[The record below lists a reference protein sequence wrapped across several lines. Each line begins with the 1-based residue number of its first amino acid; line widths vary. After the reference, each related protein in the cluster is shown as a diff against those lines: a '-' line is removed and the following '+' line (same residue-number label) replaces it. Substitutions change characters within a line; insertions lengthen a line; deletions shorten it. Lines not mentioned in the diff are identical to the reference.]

1 MDPFD
6 IAEVV
11 EKKKVDDVEGM
22 ASSVAYGAGLKKGD
36 VVVAMC
42 VPAPDTSAARA
53 LFLWPCLL
61 LCPRAGWPRLYSTAQ
76 QICMCGRDVS

>member
-1 MDPFD
+1 LDPFD

-42 VPAPDTSAARA
+42 VPAPDISAARA
-53 LFLWPCLL
+53 LFL
-61 LCPRAGWPRLYSTAQ
+61 
-76 QICMCGRDVS
+76 